1 MTQDLGARTQIRDW
15 IERWSERLYWQ
26 GYLVLTIL
34 VVLGYVSLSFAL
46 THQINP
52 FIALFLTLGFPLSI
66 MAYHARKSPRAGRVV
81 NPTMYLIIGASVGAL
96 ASTFLLFLIAILVRT
111 VTGMTIPA
119 PTLVLAFALGAA
131 WGAVMADRIRRR
143 RGYAFGVA

>member
-1 MTQDLGARTQIRDW
+1 MPDTSRKLHEWESKWT
-15 IERWSERLYWQ
+15 ERLYWQ

-46 THQINP
+46 TRQINP

-66 MAYHARKSPRAGRVV
+66 MAYHARRSPRAARVV
-81 NPTMYLIIGASVGAL
+81 YPTMYLIIGASVGAL

-111 VTGMTIPA
+111 VTGMILPA
-119 PTLVLAFALGAA
+119 PTLVLAFALGAVG
-131 WGAVMADRIRRR
+131 GAMIADRLGRR
-143 RGYAFGVA
+143 RGYIFPP